1 MFRFAFEFDL
11 STVNKPTR
19 SVREH
24 RQLFTVDDNLKRHL
38 DMLKNSLQS
47 IVTSLKILWIV
58 SAEKNQLADE
68 ITYAD
73 QLFSKEVKLSMS
85 MSMSIRRF
93 SPLTALAIL
102 SDDAYLRLVPR
113 VRESGTTS
121 RHRLS
126 LHDCVN

>member
-1 MFRFAFEFDL
+1 
-11 STVNKPTR
+11 
-19 SVREH
+19 VREL

-47 IVTSLKILWIV
+47 IITSLKILWVV
-58 SAEKNQLADE
+58 SVEKNQLADE

-73 QLFSKEVKLSMS
+73 QLFSKEVKLSMSMS